1 MARKEQRKKYQISL
15 AKALKIQKKMKGN
28 TAVSLTNFNL
38 QRPATLL
45 SYSPDIRHRVGQV
58 RGEWPVD
65 VGLQL

>member
-1 MARKEQRKKYQISL
+1 
-15 AKALKIQKKMKGN
+15 MKGN

-65 VGLQL
+65 VGLQLLAEEGTKAL